1 MFPCFLYVLKLLK
14 MTCRDPPVH
23 ELLLIMDPRQP
34 RRGIVPQQLLSG
46 LDQGGG
52 AWAQQAGPEHIRRKP
67 IIFTQT
73 LACACVCVFTIT
85 PGPEIKDWN
94 QVPGT
99 LSWGDSWVGLLG
111 DQLII
116 QKKKSGQCSILIRW
130 YIDSRSLGQG
140 TPLPGDE
147 ATSACS
153 VKPQKICFIRVAQ
166 YKKGL

>member
-85 PGPEIKDWN
+85 PGSEIEDWN

-116 QKKKSGQCSILIRW
+116 QKKKSGQCTVQYPHPLIHRFEVPRTGDPVARRW
-130 YIDSRSLGQG
+130 SYQ
-140 TPLPGDE
+140 
-147 ATSACS
+147 CVFWS
-153 VKPQKICFIRVAQ
+153 VDF
-166 YKKGL
+166 